1 MKLWILG
8 KRGIL
13 SSAMRRKCEE
23 KGIEFV
29 ATSRREV
36 DLHQEEAIQAQF
48 ETLSFTHV
56 INCAAYTAVDKA
68 EEEEERAHAL
78 NARAIETLAKYAN
91 SYRKKLIHFST
102 DYVFDGKEKGYGEE
116 AATAPLSIY
125 GKSKEA
131 GEKLLKKHH
140 PEACLIRTSWLFGKE
155 GNHFVK
161 TMIRLMQEKEMIRV
175 VDDQWGRPTYADDLA
190 EAALTLLDA
199 SGTYHFA
206 NAGETTW
213 HGFAEAIKKSLE
225 ENNVSLKCQ
234 QVNPIS
240 TEDFGVIAKRPAS
253 SILKTENFSPPHWE
267 EGLEEVIR
275 HALKTK

>member
-13 SSAMRRKCEE
+13 SSAMQRKCKE
-23 KGIEFV
+23 KGIDFV
-29 ATSRREV
+29 ATSRKEV

-56 INCAAYTAVDKA
+56 INCAAYTAVDRA
-68 EEEEERAHAL
+68 EEEEEKAHAL
-78 NARAIETLAKYAN
+78 NARAIEILAKHAN
-91 SYRKKLIHFST
+91 AYRKKLIHFST
-102 DYVFDGKEKGYGEE
+102 DYVFDGKEKGYGEDSE
-116 AATAPLSIY
+116 TAPLSIY

-131 GEKLLKKHH
+131 GEKLLKKYH

-161 TMIRLMQEKEMIRV
+161 TMVRLMQEKEMIGV
-175 VDDQWGRPTYADDLA
+175 VSDQWGRPTYADDLA

-225 ENNVSLKCQ
+225 KNNVPLKCQ

>member
-13 SSAMRRKCEE
+13 SSAMQRKCKE
-23 KGIEFV
+23 KGIDFV
-29 ATSRREV
+29 ATSRKEV
-36 DLHQEEAIQAQF
+36 DLHQEEAIKSQF

-56 INCAAYTAVDKA
+56 INCAAYTAVDRA

-78 NARAIETLAKYAN
+78 NAQAIGTLAKYA
-91 SYRKKLIHFST
+91 SSCGKKLIHFST
-102 DYVFDGKEKGYGEE
+102 DYVFDGKEKEYGEE

-161 TMIRLMQEKEMIRV
+161 TMIRLMQEKEMIGV
-175 VDDQWGRPTYADDLA
+175 VSDQWGRPTYADDLA

-225 ENNVSLKCQ
+225 KNNVSLKCQ